1 MTDVARHKGK
11 RIPVTL
17 SLLLAGVAFAGL
29 VSSIIESPQ
38 SEAEFLHAHL
48 NPTSIESEL
57 LWEAVNFDL
66 PEQDKLKLGRIITRS
81 ESSNSISEI
90 QSVLTGQAL
99 DAAQKNT
106 CSATNTT
113 CNIPLRLNRRLRA
126 VEVNKDFRVVNI
138 EEKSLRVN
146 LETKFDASDVTLQGI
161 SQETRIL
168 RFYQT
173 QSGWVNNA
181 SEVVDTK
188 RSTFP
193 NRKGQFSDNF
203 SKRFTGLNYYPA
215 SASWADF
222 WKKFPLADIQ
232 SDLEKAKSLNVNS
245 LRIFLNHNYFDKAET
260 REEGLA
266 KLRTFL
272 DMCESKDIKVLVT
285 FFDLRPN
292 YTLSN
297 WANDIQHIDS
307 VLSNIHQHNAILGID
322 LKNQPDLDFEN
333 WGNGLVEGW
342 LTVMARHVQTQY
354 PNLAITAGWSKA
366 ENALRL
372 KDVFD
377 FITYHEYENPEGFQ
391 DRLNSIVAAVDEKP
405 VMITELGS
413 TVWHPPFIRRFAE
426 SAQAKRLQIQ
436 LKQAGTANGVF
447 VWTLNDFDHVGKDV
461 VGPLPWRQAQQRH
474 FGLIRADDT
483 FRPAAD
489 ILKSFGNRPER
500 ARGETNLTHFK
511 STQKTTF

>member
-1 MTDVARHKGK
+1 MTDVALHKRK
-11 RIPVTL
+11 RIPVTV
-17 SLLLAGVAFAGL
+17 SLLLAGVAFAGSI
-29 VSSIIESPQ
+29 SSILESPQ

-48 NPTSIESEL
+48 NPAVVESSL
-57 LWEAVNFDL
+57 QWKPVGFDL
-66 PEQDKLKLGRIITRS
+66 PKQDKLKLGRIITKS
-81 ESSNSISEI
+81 ERPKSISEL
-90 QSVLTGQAL
+90 QNVLTGQAL
-99 DAAQKNT
+99 DAALKNT
-106 CSATNTT
+106 CSATKTT
-113 CNIPLRLNRRLRA
+113 CNIPLRLNRRLRT
-126 VEVNKDFRVVNI
+126 VEVNKDFRVANI
-138 EEKSLRVN
+138 EEKSLRVD
-146 LETKFDASDVTLQGI
+146 LETESVAGEVTLKGI

-173 QSGWVNNA
+173 QSGWVNNT
-181 SEVVDTK
+181 SEVVETK
-188 RSTFP
+188 LSSFTH
-193 NRKGQFSDNF
+193 RKGKFSDSF

-215 SASWADF
+215 SASWAGF
-222 WKKFPLADIQ
+222 WKEFPIADIQ
-232 SDLEKAKSLNVNS
+232 SDLENAKSLNVNS
-245 LRIFLNHNYFDKAET
+245 LRIFLNHDYFDKADT
-260 REEGLA
+260 RKEGLA
-266 KLRTFL
+266 KLSTFL

-307 VLSNIHQHNAILGID
+307 VLSIINKHNAILGID

-354 PNLAITAGWSKA
+354 PKLAVTSGWSKA

-377 FITYHEYENPEGFQ
+377 FITYHEYENPEGFE
-391 DRLNSIVAAVDEKP
+391 DRLNSIVAAADEKP

-413 TVWHPPFIRRFAE
+413 TVWHPPFIRRFGE
-426 SAQAKRLQIQ
+426 TAQAKRLQIQ
-436 LKQAGTANGVF
+436 IEQADTANGVF

-474 FGLIRADDT
+474 FGLMRADDT

-489 ILKSFGNRPER
+489 VLKSFGNRSEL
-500 ARGETNLTHFK
+500 ACNETNFTNFQLPQK
-511 STQKTTF
+511 STF

>member
-1 MTDVARHKGK
+1 MNEIAIYKRK
-11 RIPVTL
+11 RIPITL

-48 NPTSIESEL
+48 NPASIESEL
-57 LWEAVNFDL
+57 RWEAVSFDL
-66 PEQDKLKLGRIITRS
+66 TEQDKVKLGRIITRS
-81 ESSNSISEI
+81 ESSNSISELQNI
-90 QSVLTGQAL
+90 FTGQAF
-99 DAAQKNT
+99 DAAVKDS
-106 CSATNTT
+106 CSAASTS
-113 CNIPLRLNRRLRA
+113 CRIPLRLNRSLKA
-126 VEVNKDFRVVNI
+126 VEVNKDFRVANI

-146 LETKFDASDVTLQGI
+146 LQTKFDAGDVTLQGM

-181 SEVVDTK
+181 SKVVDTK
-188 RSTFP
+188 YSSFTH
-193 NRKGQFSDNF
+193 RKGQFSGSF
-203 SKRFTGLNYYPA
+203 SKRFTGLNYYPT

-222 WKKFPLADIQ
+222 WKEFPVADIQ
-232 SDLEKAKSLNVNS
+232 SDLVKAKSLNVNS
-245 LRIFLNHNYFDKAET
+245 LRIFLNHDYFDKADT
-260 REEGLA
+260 RKEGLA
-266 KLRTFL
+266 KLSTFL
-272 DMCESKDIKVLVT
+272 DMCEGKDIKVLVT

-307 VLSNIHQHNAILGID
+307 ILYTIHEHNAILGID

-354 PNLAITAGWSKA
+354 PKLAVTSGWSKA

-377 FITYHEYENPEGFQ
+377 FITYHEYENPEGFEA
-391 DRLNSIVAAVDEKP
+391 RLNSIVAAADEKP

-413 TVWHPPFIRRFAE
+413 TVWHPPFIRRFGE

-436 LKQAGTANGVF
+436 LEQADTANGVF

-474 FGLIRADDT
+474 FGLMRADDT

-500 ARGETNLTHFK
+500 ARGDTNLTHFK
-511 STQKTTF
+511 STHKTTF